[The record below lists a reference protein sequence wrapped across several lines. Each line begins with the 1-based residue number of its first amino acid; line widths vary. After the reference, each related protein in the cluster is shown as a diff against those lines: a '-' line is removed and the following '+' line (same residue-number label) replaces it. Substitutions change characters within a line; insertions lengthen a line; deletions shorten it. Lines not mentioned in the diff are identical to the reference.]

1 MLFNLVLVF
10 INNKVSP
17 VLNRLAVVQ
26 DLNPEVD
33 KPGKRKKLDAGARA
47 GSEDKDAGIC
57 ICILFVFVFVLS
69 ARAGSE
75 DKDAGT
81 CERDA
86 D

>member
-1 MLFNLVLVF
+1 MFRND
-10 INNKVSP
+10 KVSP

-47 GSEDKDAGIC
+47 GSEDKDAGM
-57 ICILFVFVFVLS
+57 
-69 ARAGSE
+69 
-75 DKDAGT
+75 

>member
-1 MLFNLVLVF
+1 M
-10 INNKVSP
+10 SP

-47 GSEDKDAGIC
+47 GSEDKDAG
-57 ICILFVFVFVLS
+57 
-69 ARAGSE
+69 
-75 DKDAGT
+75 T

-86 D
+86 DWGHLGCRTMSHDGKEVHRKLE

>member
-1 MLFNLVLVF
+1 MRFYKDLQQLSPSASQPRLS
-10 INNKVSP
+10 VSP

-57 ICILFVFVFVLS
+57 IC
-69 ARAGSE
+69 
-75 DKDAGT
+75 T
-81 CERDA
+81 CICICIERLGGQ
-86 D
+86 

>member
-1 MLFNLVLVF
+1 MLCNLILVF
-10 INNKVSP
+10 RNNKVSP

-47 GSEDKDAGIC
+47 GSEDKDAG
-57 ICILFVFVFVLS
+57 
-69 ARAGSE
+69 
-75 DKDAGT
+75 T